1 MSQGHEISM
10 IAAGAEVA
18 TTLPTH
24 TALQVIAA
32 SPAHKRLLATR
43 ELVKAARAG
52 TFPVNLEVRVYFGV
66 VSSAVLRVY
75 GRLLESELVTF
86 HELAAAA
93 GNGQLL
99 TQTLRA
105 VLADAPDIVTP
116 YDQGASKRAKSY
128 KEHWELWEDQ
138 PASLIPGAGGPACG
152 PAVSFTA
159 LAQQRAHEAE
169 LRVNEYHRLH
179 PLGDKEHYKKW
190 EELQWKIAEMK
201 ILSP

>member
-1 MSQGHEISM
+1 M

-18 TTLPTH
+18 TTRPTR

-32 SPAHKRLLATR
+32 SPAHKRVLATR
-43 ELVKAARAG
+43 ELVKAAREG

-66 VSSAVLRVY
+66 VSSAVLRLY
-75 GRLLESELVTF
+75 GRLLASEVVTF

-116 YDQGASKRAKSY
+116 YDLGASKRAKAY
-128 KEHWELWEDQ
+128 KQAWDLWEDQ
-138 PASLIPGAGGPACG
+138 PAALIPGSGGPANG
-152 PAVSFTA
+152 PAVKFTP
-159 LAQQRAHEAE
+159 LAKGRAREAE
-169 LRVNEYHRLH
+169 LRVSEYHRLFPQGNADH
-179 PLGDKEHYKKW
+179 HRKW
-190 EELQWKIAEMK
+190 EEAQWALAEMK